1 MKASKIILL
10 LSAVITSVG
19 FIIGEEYTVAVGLC
33 LFFGSFAVYTYLKML
48 DIAPIEDDE
57 HYGI

>member
-33 LFFGSFAVYTYLKML
+33 LFFGSLALYTYLKMMQ
-48 DIAPIEDDE
+48 DAPMDDE